1 MASPPG
7 FAQLGLIRRMPQ
19 DRTLVGRMERRL
31 PIIVVVSLANLER
44 ADTDVTEWTYTDNIS
59 SHGAR
64 VFSRRNWQLGDE
76 ITLTPF
82 KEETASGSVVYCQR
96 MADNRYWLGVKL
108 KDHPTTWRIIR
119 RYDGIQMNAL
129 AE

>member
-1 MASPPG
+1 
-7 FAQLGLIRRMPQ
+7 MPQ
-19 DRTLVGRMERRL
+19 DRTLVGRMEKRL
-31 PIIVVVSLANLER
+31 PIIVVVSLAYLER
-44 ADTDVTEWTYTDNIS
+44 PDTDGTEWTYTDNIS
-59 SHGAR
+59 AHGAR

-96 MADNRYWLGVKL
+96 MADNRYWIGVKL

-119 RYDGIQMNAL
+119 RYDGIQINTL
-129 AE
+129 AESKPS